1 MDGIPA
7 DNVEIPR
14 RPRIASSP
22 NSAYWYAHQTGRT
35 HNPQEREIQ
44 MAVISTG
51 APQAAPQISGAPD
64 LEGTDIRAMSIATT
78 LFFMWGFLTCLNDI
92 LIPHLKHIFTL
103 DYTKVMLVNSAFFGS
118 YFIFAIPGGKIIE
131 WVGYKRTM
139 IVGLLTMTLGALL
152 FLPASKAPSFPLF
165 LGALIVLA
173 AGITILQVA
182 ANPYVANLGPQ
193 RTASSRLNLAQA
205 FNSLGTT
212 LAPFFGAW
220 LILSHIPVAVDAPNL
235 TGTALIASR
244 IQEASSVQLPYLGI
258 ALALAALAIALALV
272 RLPTMDFT
280 QDLRIGQ
287 YDLRNDRLRNH
298 PQLFL
303 AALGI
308 FVYVGAEV
316 AIGSFLINYFQV
328 PSIGD
333 LTAAQ
338 AAKYV
343 SFYWGGAMV
352 GRFIGSYIL
361 TKMRTGLALGIA
373 ALVAAGL
380 VCTSMLGF
388 GHVAMYSIILVGLFN
403 SIMFPSIFT
412 LGLADLGPLTGRGSS
427 LMVQAIVGGAII
439 PVIQGRIADSSVGV
453 HHAFILPV
461 LCYLY
466 LAFFGLTRPKPL
478 AAAHA

>member
-1 MDGIPA
+1 
-7 DNVEIPR
+7 
-14 RPRIASSP
+14 
-22 NSAYWYAHQTGRT
+22 
-35 HNPQEREIQ
+35 
-44 MAVISTG
+44 MAVMSTK
-51 APQAAPQISGAPD
+51 APQVSSGPD
-64 LEGTDIRAMSIATT
+64 LDGTDIRAMSIATT

-118 YFIFAIPGGKIIE
+118 YFIFALPAGKVIE

-139 IVGLLTMTLGALL
+139 IVGLLTMTAGALL
-152 FLPASKAPSFPLF
+152 FLPASKAPSFALF

-173 AGITILQVA
+173 AGITVLQVA

-212 LAPFFGAW
+212 VAPFFGAW
-220 LILSHIPVAVDAPNL
+220 LILSHIPAAVDEPTLSGA
-235 TGTALIASR
+235 ALIASR
-244 IQEASSVQLPYLGI
+244 IKEASSVQIPYLGI

-280 QDLRIGQ
+280 QDIRIGQ

-308 FVYVGAEV
+308 FLYVGAEV

-328 PSIGD
+328 PDIGN

-343 SFYWGGAMV
+343 SFYWGGAMC
-352 GRFIGSYIL
+352 GRFIGSWIL
-361 TKMRTGLALGIA
+361 TKVSTGRALGLAALIA
-373 ALVAAGL
+373 AAL

-388 GHVAMYSIILVGLFN
+388 GHVAMYSIIAVGLFN

-439 PVIQGRIADSSVGV
+439 PVLQGRIADSPVGI

-466 LAFFGLTRPKPL
+466 IAFFGLTRR
-478 AAAHA
+478 